1 MKSSL
6 LVIAL
11 LASVFA
17 GTTQAATRVQAPLVP
32 VGTSEALADATAL
45 AALHGDARVMQVS
58 GSSMLPFFGSGSLL
72 VVKAVKAAQLSKGM
86 VVVYRNN
93 FGETVAHRLVNRT
106 ATGWIAQGYN
116 NSAADS
122 TLVTEANLRGV
133 VYATVH
139 TAGLPVVASAA
150 RHTPEVV
157 LAAPAR

>member
-1 MKSSL
+1 M
-6 LVIAL
+6 
-11 LASVFA
+11 FA
-17 GTTQAATRVQAPLVP
+17 GTTQAATRVQVPVVP
-32 VGTSEALADATAL
+32 VGASEALADANAL

-58 GSSMLPFFGSGSLL
+58 GTSMLPFFGSGSLL
-72 VVKAVKAAQLSKGM
+72 VVKAVKATQLSKGM

-106 ATGWIAQGYN
+106 ASGWIAQGYN

-133 VYATVH
+133 VYGTVH
-139 TAGLPVVASAA
+139 TAGLAVVASAT
-150 RHTPEVV
+150 RTVPEVV